1 MRCYDIGTLQ
11 AYLDGELNKS
21 DSKRLEEHLLGCDA
35 CCAAA
40 ERLKDNQNYTNAK
53 LTGYY
58 HALTSD
64 SVDTGL
70 AWSRFNRGK
79 LQDRIASRRGK
90 GVFSMFAKYRSA
102 AVSAVVVLAIAT
114 IFSFGSVRSAASEL
128 LSIFRVEKVTTISI
142 TPEDMANI
150 ERSIREGAGQVN
162 IENFGKLEFS
172 GKTESFRVTQA
183 EAGEALDFQLKLP
196 AVIPEGFEVR
206 EFNKTTG
213 GTMNLTLDTMRT
225 NEVLKSLGSSKLLP
239 DELNGKMF
247 TVKFPVT
254 VQALYA
260 GANDNRVMVL
270 QGRSPELVAPGS
282 DVAAIRDA
290 LLALPFLPDNL
301 RRQLAAVDDWQHTI
315 LVPDIDGSSQEVSV
329 AGQQGVF
336 VTPSA
341 AGNHNGRG
349 NINSLIWQEN
359 GVVYA
364 IAGNLDLEQAQQ
376 MAASMK

>member
-1 MRCYDIGTLQ
+1 MRCYDIGILQ
-11 AYLDGELNKS
+11 AYLDGELNES
-21 DSKRLEEHLLGCDA
+21 DRKRLKEHLLGCAA

-40 ERLKDNQNYTNAK
+40 ERLKDNHNYTNAK

-58 HALTSD
+58 HALTGA
-64 SVDTGL
+64 SVDTDL

-79 LQDRIASRRGK
+79 LKDRIALRRGK

-102 AVSAVVVLAIAT
+102 AVSAVVVLAIAAT
-114 IFSFGSVRSAASEL
+114 FSIGSVRSAASEL
-128 LSIFRVEKVTTISI
+128 LSIFRVEKVATISI

-162 IENFGKLEFS
+162 IENFGKLAFS
-172 GKTESFRVTQA
+172 GKIESLRVTQA

-196 AVIPEGFEVR
+196 AVIPDGFEVR

-213 GTMNLTLDTMRT
+213 GTMDLTLDTVKT
-225 NEVLKSLGSSKLLP
+225 NEVIKSLGSSKLLP

-260 GANDNRVMVL
+260 GPNDNRVMVL

-315 LVPDIDGSSQEVSV
+315 LVPDIDGSSREVSV

-336 VTPSA
+336 VTSG
-341 AGNHNGRG
+341 AGDNHGQG
-349 NINSLIWQEN
+349 NINSLIWQED

-364 IAGNLDLEQAQQ
+364 IAGNLDLEQALQ
-376 MAASMK
+376 MAASMQ